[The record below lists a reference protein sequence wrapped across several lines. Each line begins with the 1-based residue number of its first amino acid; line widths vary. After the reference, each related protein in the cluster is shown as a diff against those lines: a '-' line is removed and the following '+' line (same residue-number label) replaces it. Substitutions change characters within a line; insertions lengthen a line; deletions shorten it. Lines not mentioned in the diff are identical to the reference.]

1 MNAMNA
7 VAKIVTTFV
16 FLFLTSISFQ
26 VQAQERC
33 TLEIKIEGAI
43 GSATTDYLDRALTRA
58 SDLNC
63 SAILA
68 LINTPGGSLEST
80 RIIVE
85 KILNSKV
92 PFLCLVAPQGAHAGS
107 AGAIILQA
115 CHINGALKA
124 TNIGAATPVAGTG
137 QEIPEDLRK
146 KLINDT
152 VSWLEGV
159 TKLRG
164 RNLEFSKQ
172 IVEDAKSVSSEEAYT
187 IKAIDYLADDIKGFL
202 SAVEGRKIQ
211 INDQEVTVAIGAIE
225 VYKTDSRFHLLQIF
239 SDPQIAYLL
248 FMGSLAL
255 LYFEFTH
262 PGTIVPGVIGAIGLI
277 VSLISFHKLDV
288 WWGGLALMILG
299 VVFLIAEIFV
309 TSFGALGIG
318 GIVAFVLGGM
328 FLFDQSQT
336 AYSLPLVTIL
346 PTAII
351 LGVVMIGIGYL
362 LLQTRV
368 LKVRTGSDEMIGKRG
383 RVTKVKE
390 DRIVAKIQ
398 GEIWTVASDEP
409 LAVGDDITVQSM
421 NGLVLNVKKSNK

>member
-1 MNAMNA
+1 MKFLMGLLFA
-7 VAKIVTTFV
+7 VV
-16 FLFLTSISFQ
+16 FLGVPV
-26 VQAQERC
+26 VQAEENC
-33 TLEIKIEGAI
+33 TLEIKIAGAI
-43 GSATTDYLDRALTRA
+43 GSATTDYLDRAMAKAEELECTSILT
-58 SDLNC
+58 
-63 SAILA
+63 
-68 LINTPGGSLEST
+68 LINTPGGNLEST

-85 KILNSKV
+85 RILNSKI

-115 CHINGALKA
+115 CHINGALNA
-124 TNIGAATPVAGTG
+124 TNIGAATPIAGTG
-137 QEIPEDLRK
+137 QELGEDLRK

-164 RNLEFSKQ
+164 RNMEFSKQ
-172 IVEDAKSVSSEEAYT
+172 IVEDAKAVSSEEAYK
-187 IKAIDYLADDIKGFL
+187 IKAIDILAQDIQAFL
-202 SAVEGRKIQ
+202 DAANGRTVKIEDKDV
-211 INDQEVTVAIGAIE
+211 IVTIGAIE
-225 VYKTDSRFHLLQIF
+225 SYKHDSRFHLLQIF

-262 PGTIVPGVIGAIGLI
+262 PGTIAPGVIGAIGLI

-318 GIVAFVLGGM
+318 GIIAFVLGGI
-328 FLFDQSQT
+328 FLFDESQT
-336 AYSLPLVTIL
+336 AYSLPLMTIL
-346 PTAII
+346 PTAIV
-351 LGVVMIGIGYL
+351 LGGTMIGIGYM

-368 LKVRTGSDEMIGKRG
+368 LRVRTGSEEMVGKTG
-383 RVTKVKE
+383 SVTKASKN
-390 DRIVAKIQ
+390 RTLAMIQ
-398 GEIWTVASDEP
+398 GEIWTVKSADE
-409 LAVGDDITVQSM
+409 LQVGDEIKVHSM
-421 NGLVLNVKKSNK
+421 TGLVLTVEKIKK